1 MSFPMLC
8 FQYFHPACV
17 LKFLR
22 YDLFFFFF
30 NLEEL
35 NSNRLRSV
43 HVSGWCKLS
52 WNTENCFDKRLS
64 TEITEGLKLKGSS
77 GGHQGHLLLA
87 VQDHIPV

>member
-1 MSFPMLC
+1 MI
-8 FQYFHPACV
+8 
-17 LKFLR
+17 
-22 YDLFFFFF
+22 FFFFF

-77 GGHQGHLLLA
+77 GGHQDHLLLA